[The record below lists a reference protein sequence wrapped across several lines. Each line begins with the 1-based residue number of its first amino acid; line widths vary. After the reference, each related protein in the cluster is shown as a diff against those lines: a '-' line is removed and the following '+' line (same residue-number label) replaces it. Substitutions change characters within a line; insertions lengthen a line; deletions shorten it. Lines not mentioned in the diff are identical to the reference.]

1 MKTTVLKV
9 GAIALLTT
17 ASAAC
22 LFAEDKPAIGGDSAA
37 SATPAAARDEAG
49 FQPLFDG
56 KSLNNWD
63 GNPKFWSAK
72 DGVIVGRTTKE
83 NPTKGNTFL
92 IYKGGDVSD
101 FELRFDYKIEGGNSG
116 VQYRSKVM
124 DQADWRVG
132 GYQADF
138 EAGTT
143 FSGILYDE
151 GGVAGGRG
159 IMANRGESVTYGS
172 GDGKDKKVEKLPM
185 TSEQLQKAI
194 KQGDWNQYTII
205 ARGNHLIHKINGN
218 TTAECVDQS
227 DKALKS
233 GVLALQL
240 HAGPPMTVQFRNI
253 RIKKLDGAGVKGE

>member
-1 MKTTVLKV
+1 LNKKTHYIRATLIVALV
-9 GAIALLTT
+9 IAP
-17 ASAAC
+17 AAC
-22 LFAEDKPAIGGDSAA
+22 LFAEDKPASGAPSEDASVAA
-37 SATPAAARDEAG
+37 GKDEAG

-56 KSLNNWD
+56 KTLNNWD
-63 GNPKFWSAK
+63 GNPKFWSVR
-72 DGVIVGRTTKE
+72 DGAITGQTTRE
-83 NPTKGNTFL
+83 NPTPGNTFL
-92 IYKGGDVSD
+92 VYKGGDVAD
-101 FELRFDYKIEGGNSG
+101 FELRFEYKIEGGNSG
-116 VQYRSKVM
+116 VQYRSKVL
-124 DQADWRVG
+124 DARNWRVG
-132 GYQADF
+132 GYQGDF

-151 GGVAGGRG
+151 AGVAGGRD
-159 IMANRGESVTYGS
+159 IMANRGESVTFGA
-172 GDGKDKKVEKLPM
+172 GDGKDKKVERLPM

-194 KQGDWNQYTII
+194 KQGDWNRYEII

-253 RIKKLDGAGVKGE
+253 RIKKLDGK

>member
-1 MKTTVLKV
+1 MTQMTFLRR
-9 GAIALLTT
+9 AALV
-17 ASAAC
+17 AALVTGSVAC
-22 LFAEDKPAIGGDSAA
+22 FAADDKPAVDADA
-37 SATPAAARDEAG
+37 SVASVKDEAG

-63 GNPKFWSAK
+63 GNPKFWSVR
-72 DGVIVGRTTKE
+72 DGAIVGQTTKD
-83 NPTKGNTFL
+83 NPTQGNTFL
-92 IYKGGDVSD
+92 VYKGGDVAD

-116 VQYRSKVM
+116 VQYRSKVL
-124 DQADWRVG
+124 DARSWRVG
-132 GYQADF
+132 GYQGDF

-151 GGVAGGRG
+151 GGVAGGRN
-159 IMANRGESVTYGS
+159 IMANRGESVTFGT
-172 GDGKDKKVEKLPM
+172 GGGKDKKVEKLPM

-194 KQGDWNQYTII
+194 KQGDWNQYVII

-253 RIKKLDGAGVKGE
+253 RIKKLDGQ